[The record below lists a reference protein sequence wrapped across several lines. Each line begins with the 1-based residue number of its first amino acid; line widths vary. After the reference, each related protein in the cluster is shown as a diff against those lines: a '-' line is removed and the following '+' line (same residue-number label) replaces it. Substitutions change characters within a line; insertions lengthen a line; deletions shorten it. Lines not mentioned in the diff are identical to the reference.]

1 MLEKKSDIEKLFS
14 GERPNLV
21 LAAAELNPV
30 WANTV
35 PCRNIFGEALRY
47 LI

>member
-14 GERPNLV
+14 GERSNLV

-35 PCRNIFGEALRY
+35 LCRNISGEALHY
-47 LI
+47 II